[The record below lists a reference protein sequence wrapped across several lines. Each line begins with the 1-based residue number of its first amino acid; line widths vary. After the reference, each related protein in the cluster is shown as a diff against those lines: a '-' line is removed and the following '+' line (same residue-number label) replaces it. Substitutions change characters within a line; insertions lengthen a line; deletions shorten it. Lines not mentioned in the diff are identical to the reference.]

1 MKKYEYLQTVEK
13 QIKFAFDHKKIRKEL
28 EDHIDD
34 LMEDLMSEGYSKEE
48 AEEKAIEMMGN
59 PLQTG
64 KELNKVHSPLLGHL
78 LVITR
83 LILLGLICFILLN
96 TFPSIEDTIIMFS
109 PIKSDMYYEEV
120 YINEEYDLKTYNLII
135 DYYYRTDN
143 YGAITYRMFKDYDY
157 SRSNLYSTA
166 FHLKDS
172 SGEYLMFSG
181 SNHPGLFGRYGWQ
194 QFELPEDKIIII
206 ETGDGRTFTLDLEEY
221 VYE

>member
-28 EDHIDD
+28 ENHIDD
-34 LMEDLMSEGYSKEE
+34 LMEDLMSEGYSIEE
-48 AEEKAIEMMGN
+48 AEVKAIEMMGN
-59 PLQTG
+59 PIQTG

-78 LVITR
+78 LVFTR
-83 LILLGLICFILLN
+83 LILLGLICMILLN
-96 TFPSIEDTIIMFS
+96 IFPSIEDTLTMLA

-120 YINEEYDLKTYNLII
+120 YINEEYDLKTYKLII

-143 YGAITYRMFKDYDY
+143 YGAITYRMFKDYEY
-157 SRSNLYSTA
+157 SRSNWYSTA
-166 FHLKDS
+166 FWFKDS
-172 SGEYLMFSG
+172 NGEYLMSGG
-181 SNHPGLFGRYGWQ
+181 SNHAGLFGRYGWQ

-206 ETGDGRTFTLDLEEY
+206 QTADERTFTLDLKEY